1 MKVPYLVHNTPAS
14 IFFLFSPKQNHNYHS
29 QKTSDILFFPLDF
42 PIDLILFN

>member
-1 MKVPYLVHNTPAS
+1 MQVPYLVHNTPAS
-14 IFFLFSPKQNHNYHS
+14 IFFLFSLKQNHNYHI

>member
-1 MKVPYLVHNTPAS
+1 MKVHLVHNTPAS